1 MALETLRGLNMIAV
15 RYQIFFFDK
24 SANREN
30 QLLAIQPTF
39 NSPSAISALLRT
51 AKFEDKEA
59 VVFSG
64 RPEDIEEFLGKIQRL
79 DLTDWLDKDIGER
92 KELLADSAKEFSLT
106 YFDLSDLGEN
116 QVLGDPPYTEEVMA
130 EAWGVTLV
138 EGAVKDTPPD
148 LPPENKWLWDQI
160 GKRFRS
166 KIREISYKDP
176 DKKEA
181 AQRIIYYHS
190 ALKLNLIPF
199 AHSTKNKINSL
210 RDEIARD
217 IEKGEELAT
226 ELSDKW
232 ERHLKSDGT
241 LKKVKVIKFFGA
253 GFEEAKSRYY
263 LMHHIDWSL
272 GTNWKVLYDYLNKW
286 HGFKVVS
293 LDQLQMTI
301 NKFTDIDITRQ
312 GVDAVLFIT
321 HWLTPHQ
328 AQTLTGKGDTDGI
341 VKMLNKY
348 AKIWYKKGRF
358 PDVKEL

>member
-1 MALETLRGLNMIAV
+1 MIAV

-24 SANREN
+24 KANREN

-39 NSPSAISALLRT
+39 NSPSAINALLKT
-51 AKFEDKEA
+51 AKFEGKEA

-64 RPEDIEEFLGKIQRL
+64 RPEDIEDFLKKVQRL
-79 DLTDWLDKDIGER
+79 DLTDWLDKDMDER
-92 KELLADSAKEFSLT
+92 IELLVNSAKEFSLT
-106 YFDLSDLGEN
+106 YFDLADLGEN
-116 QVLGDPPYTEEVMA
+116 QVLGDPPAYTEEEMA
-130 EAWGVTLV
+130 VAFGVTLV
-138 EGAVKDTPPD
+138 EGAAKDVPPD
-148 LPPENKWLWDQI
+148 LPPENKWLWDQV
-160 GKRFRS
+160 GKRYRS
-166 KIREISYKDP
+166 KIKEIALKDP

-181 AQRIIYYHS
+181 GQRIIYYNT

-210 RDEIARD
+210 RDEIAYD
-217 IEKGEELAT
+217 IEKGEELST

-272 GTNWKVLYDYLNKW
+272 GADWKVLFDYLKKW

-293 LDQLQMTI
+293 LDQLQMTV
-301 NKFTDIDITRQ
+301 NKYTDIDITRQ
-312 GVDAVLFIT
+312 GIDGVLYIT

-348 AKIWYKKGRF
+348 AKLWYKKGKF
-358 PDVKEL
+358 PNVKEL